1 MNNTLIWLL
10 WASPYS
16 FDNIIPILISFEKS
30 VKCRTKRRTEQNKKR
45 RTHCHKLQRFI
56 LKSRYSKFIR
66 TGLRRLVCKCHCE
79 ERVRDRR
86 ASSRRTLNEH
96 QNAARYMKQPVKL
109 CENPYAH
116 RKANFD
122 PHGDIINLFVYLIIK
137 LKYTFLIFQ
146 CAVHLMFCLRM
157 SFLYIFQRSCF
168 ILIRKCT

>member
-1 MNNTLIWLL
+1 MSLLIWHRTDTATVYPFFFEFYNTTLKQKHNYINHTPVKKTSMNNTLIWLL

-30 VKCRTKRRTEQNKKR
+30 VKCRTKRLTEQNKKR

-96 QNAARYMKQPVKL
+96 QNAARYMK
-109 CENPYAH
+109 
-116 RKANFD
+116 
-122 PHGDIINLFVYLIIK
+122 
-137 LKYTFLIFQ
+137 
-146 CAVHLMFCLRM
+146 
-157 SFLYIFQRSCF
+157 
-168 ILIRKCT
+168 